1 MTKIE
6 NKITEDSKEKK
17 IEGLI
22 ELGKFYFVNER
33 YDEAIE
39 KLKKAVK
46 IDKKNAEIYYSLGIV
61 YESKNLFKKA
71 DQMYTKALE
80 LNPDHELA
88 KKHLE
93 ELVSKYFW

>member
-17 IEGLI
+17 IEELI

-33 YDEAIE
+33 YDEAIRNF
-39 KLKKAVK
+39 KKAVK
-46 IDKKNAEIYYSLGIV
+46 IDKNNAEIYYNLGIV
-61 YESKNLFKKA
+61 YESKKLFMKA

-88 KKHLE
+88 KKH
-93 ELVSKYFW
+93 VYGKN